1 MNTTSQS
8 IRVMIADD
16 HLLFRRGLISLIEEQ
31 PGLKVVSEASNGKEL
46 LEQLRNMEHM
56 PDVLLLDLNMP
67 VMNGIEAIRHLRNM
81 APDMKIIVLT
91 VHNEERFII
100 HFVEQGVNGY
110 LLKTVEPDE
119 LSRAIRFVT
128 EHDFYFNDLTLQ
140 AMRTG
145 TQSKTRMREKT
156 LAAPAGLTAR
166 EIEILQLIC
175 QEFTAAEIAE
185 KLFLSVRTVEGHRN
199 NLLEKT
205 GSKNAAGLVMFAVR
219 NRIVEPEL

>member
-1 MNTTSQS
+1 
-8 IRVMIADD
+8 MIADD
-16 HLLFRRGLISLIEEQ
+16 HLLFRRGLASLIEADTNMV
-31 PGLKVVSEASNGKEL
+31 VVSEASNGQEL
-46 LEQLRNMEHM
+46 LEQLKVMEELPH
-56 PDVLLLDLNMP
+56 VLLLDLNMP
-67 VMNGIEAIRHLRNM
+67 VMNGIEAIRHLRSM

-119 LSRAIRFVT
+119 LQRAIHFVM
-128 EHDFYFNDLTLQ
+128 EHDFYFNELALQ

-145 TQSKTRMREKT
+145 SQTKTRMREKT

-175 QEFTAAEIAE
+175 QECTAAEIAE

-205 GSKNAAGLVMFAVR
+205 GSKNAAGLVMFAVK